1 MAIQKLEN
9 YNNKEAIR
17 EEVTI
22 LTSIL
27 EEVAAQMMPA
37 ETFAK
42 IVELS
47 QLSRQDDYQ
56 ALIAIISQLNND
68 ELAVISRYFAVLPLL
83 INISEDVDLAYEIN
97 QSKQY

>member
-27 EEVAAQMMPA
+27 EEVAP
-37 ETFAK
+37 K
-42 IVELS
+42 
-47 QLSRQDDYQ
+47 
-56 ALIAIISQLNND
+56 
-68 ELAVISRYFAVLPLL
+68 
-83 INISEDVDLAYEIN
+83 
-97 QSKQY
+97 